1 MIIMVSGKSG
11 SGKSSV
17 ARYLAKEL
25 DCFYVDLDEISSH
38 IRDEYIDEIVSLVGS
53 KKIVSEGRIDS
64 KSLGKILFDNKEL
77 MDKYN
82 LFIYE
87 KQNEVLDRVLR
98 EERNV
103 VIDSMFLPIMDI
115 FKLGDYKILVTCE
128 DDLRYQRIIERD
140 NIPLEYLK
148 KRDSFSLDYKPNEFN
163 LVIDNNSSYVSQL
176 NLFIRKIKGE

>member
-1 MIIMVSGKSG
+1 M
-11 SGKSSV
+11 
-17 ARYLAKEL
+17 
-25 DCFYVDLDEISSH
+25 
-38 IRDEYIDEIVSLVGS
+38 
-53 KKIVSEGRIDS
+53 
-64 KSLGKILFDNKEL
+64 FDNKEL